1 MSHRSVNGPRWGGFI
16 VLVAALS
23 LALPAGVAAHSELKT
38 ADPQDGAV
46 LSAPPAEVVLTFTEP
61 LNPAKSS
68 VTLHDAAGTQIAK
81 GAVDPTDDA
90 VMRLTPP
97 VLDPGTYEI
106 RWTSAA
112 LDGAILRGTLHFT
125 LSAPTPSPTPAATAT
140 PSAAASASPPPS
152 AGQSVIPSPSPSASP
167 GPVNTSASDVIL
179 PILAALI
186 LVGVLGA
193 VLLRGRS
200 RGGGSA

>member
-1 MSHRSVNGPRWGGFI
+1 MRPRVVPPRLRVAL
-16 VLVAALS
+16 VLLLAALA
-23 LALPAGVAAHSELKT
+23 LALPPGVAAHSELKT
-38 ADPQDGAV
+38 ADPADGAV
-46 LSAPPAEVVLTFTEP
+46 LSAPPAEVVLTFTDT
-61 LNPAKSS
+61 LDPAKSS
-68 VTLHDAAGTQIAK
+68 VTLHDAAGTEIAK

-97 VLDPGTYEI
+97 ALDPGTYEI

-112 LDGAILRGTLHFT
+112 LDGDLLRGILHFT
-125 LSAPTPSPTPAATAT
+125 LTAPTPSPTPTAT
-140 PSAAASASPPPS
+140 PSAAPSASPSPS
-152 AGQSVIPSPSPSASP
+152 AAPSVIPSPSPSASP
-167 GPVNTSASDVIL
+167 GPASTSASDVIL
-179 PILAALI
+179 PILAALV

>member
-1 MSHRSVNGPRWGGFI
+1 MRPRL
-16 VLVAALS
+16 VLPQFRLVVILLLAAVA
-23 LALPAGVAAHSELKT
+23 LALPGGAAAHSELKT
-38 ADPQDGAV
+38 ADPPDGAV
-46 LSAPPAEVVLTFTEP
+46 LSAPPAEVVLTFTET

-68 VTLHDAAGTQIAK
+68 ITLHDAAGTQIAK

-97 VLDPGTYEI
+97 AFDPGTYEI

-112 LDGAILRGTLHFT
+112 LDGDILRGTLHFT
-125 LSAPTPSPTPAATAT
+125 LTAPTPSPTPTATAT
-140 PSAAASASPPPS
+140 PSAAPSDSPAPS
-152 AGQSVIPSPSPSASP
+152 PAQSVIPSPSPSASP
-167 GPVNTSASDVIL
+167 APATTSASDVIL
-179 PILAALI
+179 PILAALV
-186 LVGVLGA
+186 LVGVLGS